1 MTEMTQQNTSIKATY
16 SSMQKKKKKSLSIL
30 LTCFS
35 LVKLERGVFG
45 VKCAPFYRNGPF
57 VAVGQELKHLS
68 ELNTNQSSVHYLCS
82 FL

>member
-1 MTEMTQQNTSIKATY
+1 MTQQNTSIKATY
-16 SSMQKKKKKSLSIL
+16 SSMPKNRKSLSIL

-45 VKCAPFYRNGPF
+45 VKCAPFHRNGPF

-68 ELNTNQSSVHYLCS
+68 ELNTNQSTVHYLCS
-82 FL
+82 LV

>member
-1 MTEMTQQNTSIKATY
+1 MTEITQQNTSIKATF
-16 SSMQKKKKKSLSIL
+16 SAMPKKKSLSIL

-45 VKCAPFYRNGPF
+45 VKCVPFHRNGPF